1 MGMLP
6 TPIAKAGVDIL
17 KTRWLRSGANKM
29 AYFDQK
35 YATDDAQN
43 VGRLHTLLPQ
53 WNDATLSFMRSGG
66 FRVVEKIPQLKTKTM
81 VLWGRGDK
89 ILEPENAE
97 RFEREIND
105 CELVWVEESGHVPH
119 LERPDFTCA
128 QLLRF
133 GMK

>member
-1 MGMLP
+1 
-6 TPIAKAGVDIL
+6 
-17 KTRWLRSGANKM
+17 
-29 AYFDQK
+29 
-35 YATDDAQN
+35 
-43 VGRLHTLLPQ
+43 
-53 WNDATLSFMRSGG
+53 
-66 FRVVEKIPQLKTKTM
+66 M